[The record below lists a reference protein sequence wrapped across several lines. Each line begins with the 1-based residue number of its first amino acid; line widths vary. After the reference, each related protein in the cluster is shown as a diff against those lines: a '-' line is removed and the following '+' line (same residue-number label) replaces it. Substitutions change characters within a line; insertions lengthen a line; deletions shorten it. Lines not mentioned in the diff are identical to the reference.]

1 MAQPHSPI
9 ESEPVSFGLAGWR
22 GRPEAMGVAHR
33 HNDVEL
39 NYLER
44 GALGYRFG
52 GRRVDLAAG
61 EICLFWAA
69 WPHQLVAAA
78 GDPLM
83 HWVTLPL
90 GRFLSWRLPAGL
102 GEAVLRGTTLICPAA
117 GVDGASRIARWGEDL
132 ALGGAERR
140 RIVELELEAL
150 LRRIALRM
158 AVGAP
163 ADAAPPES
171 RRSHAEQM
179 ADVIVAGAAGPL
191 SLAEIAGAVGLHP
204 RYATQLFR
212 RAYGVSPMAYLTR
225 HRVARAQELL
235 ALTDMGVLEAGLA
248 AGFGSASR
256 FHHAFRA
263 ICGCSPGAYR
273 AALRRW

>member
-1 MAQPHSPI
+1 MMQPRRPI
-9 ESEPVSFGLAGWR
+9 ESEPASFGLAAWR
-22 GRPEAMGVAHR
+22 GRPEAMGAAHR

-52 GRRVDLAAG
+52 GRRVDLAAE
-61 EICLFWAA
+61 EIGLFWAA

-83 HWVTLPL
+83 HWVTVPL

-102 GEAVLRGTTLICPAA
+102 SEAVLRGAPLIRPAA
-117 GVDGASRIARWGEDL
+117 ASDHGGLIARWGADL
-132 ALGGAERR
+132 ALGGAERQ

-150 LRRIALRM
+150 LRRIAL
-158 AVGAP
+158 GLDAP
-163 ADAAPPES
+163 AEAAPPEG
-171 RRSHAEQM
+171 RRSPAEQM
-179 ADVIVAGAAGPL
+179 ADVIATSAAGPL

-212 RAYGVSPMAYLTR
+212 QAYGVSPMAYLAR

-235 ALTDMGVLEAGLA
+235 ALTDMGVLEVGLA

-256 FHHAFRA
+256 FHHTFRA
-263 ICGCSPGAYR
+263 VCGCSPGAYR

>member
-1 MAQPHSPI
+1 MAEARSPI
-9 ESEPVSFGLAGWR
+9 ESEPSSFGLAAWR
-22 GRPEAMGVAHR
+22 GRPEAMGAAHR

-44 GALGYRFG
+44 GALSYRFG
-52 GRRVDLAAG
+52 GRRVDLAAD
-61 EICLFWAA
+61 EIGLFWAA

-83 HWVTLPL
+83 HWVTVPL

-102 GEAVLRGTTLICPAA
+102 GEAVLRGAPLIRPAA
-117 GVDGASRIARWGEDL
+117 GIDGAGQIARWGADL
-132 ALGGAERR
+132 ALGGAERQ
-140 RIVELELEAL
+140 RIVALELEAL
-150 LRRIALRM
+150 LRRVALGLG
-158 AVGAP
+158 AGAP
-163 ADAAPPES
+163 AEAAPPEG
-171 RRSHAEQM
+171 RRSPAEQM
-179 ADVIVAGAAGPL
+179 ADAIVAGSAGPL
-191 SLAEIAGAVGLHP
+191 SLAEIAGVVGLHP
-204 RYATQLFR
+204 RYATQIFR

-235 ALTDMGVLEAGLA
+235 ALTDMGVLEVGLS

-263 ICGCSPGAYR
+263 VCGCSPGAYR